1 MIGILA
7 YGLIPA
13 AFLASLVGLFTD
25 RGSRGYAIAGL
36 ALSVVPILYLLMMCF
51 ASVAVRLCG

>member
-36 ALSVVPILYLLMMCF
+36 GLSAAPVLYLLMTWF
-51 ASVAVRLCG
+51 DSLAVRLCG